1 MPDPAGQT
9 ISAPSSTRWSSTRR
23 HARRRR
29 REYHSG
35 EIWGGRRSLRSRPG
49 TLGGKLA
56 KILVIEG
63 DLSFLEL
70 VRVHLAGA
78 GHEVVTAEDAALGLR
93 AIIGEV
99 PDLIVLDIFV
109 PYLDGFELLKAGR
122 TDDET
127 YARARKLGVADFFT
141 KPVERDQLIRSIERL
156 LAPRRTD
163 PGAR

>member
-1 MPDPAGQT
+1 M
-9 ISAPSSTRWSSTRR
+9 
-23 HARRRR
+23 
-29 REYHSG
+29 
-35 EIWGGRRSLRSRPG
+35 RSRPG
-49 TLGGKLA
+49 ILGGKLA

-63 DLSFLEL
+63 DLNFLEL

-109 PYLDGFELLKAGR
+109 PYLDGFELLKALRTDPATKPIPVIVLTGR

-127 YARARKLGVADFFT
+127 YARARKLGAADFFT
-141 KPVERDQLIRSIERL
+141 KPVERDRLIRSIERL
-156 LAPRRTD
+156 LTSRQAD
-163 PGAR
+163 PEAR